1 MPAQEIIV
9 EKLLKM
15 KEYIHQL
22 KVIRPASYEEYLQSL
37 TTKYAVE
44 RLLQLIV
51 DLALDINNIILSY
64 KGKPAAADYFNSF
77 IDLTDCNVLE
87 PAFATQIAPSSGLR
101 NRLVHEY
108 EEINNQ
114 IVYNSIEK
122 TIDMYV
128 LYMKEIKKVIQS
140 SSS

>member
-1 MPAQEIIV
+1 MPTQEIMV

-15 KEYIHQL
+15 KEYIKQL
-22 KVIRPASYEEYLQSL
+22 KIIKPPSYDEYLQNL

-77 IDLTDCNVLE
+77 IDLADCNVLDS
-87 PAFATQIAPSSGLR
+87 AFAMRIAPSTGLR

-108 EEINNQ
+108 EEINNK
-114 IVYNSIEK
+114 IVYNSIDK
-122 TIDMYV
+122 TIAMYIQ
-128 LYMKEIKKVIQS
+128 YMTEVKKVL
-140 SSS
+140 